1 MCHEFLTDKLITIT
15 VVELMTLQELRK
27 AIPFDKFGKEI
38 ILDPDN
44 SPTSCMAFYFYFL
57 PSSAVTHF
65 FLFLAPVIPNLN
77 SVYLFQCQSHLWV
90 LSPLRMHD
98 SVWCLWQINVH
109 LCCLRLLVSWC
120 ARWALGSAGA
130 VWLLVV
136 CIPGLAVGTAG
147 WMTGCC
153 SSCDESGSWWRIRME
168 MQQSETS
175 RSRF

>member
-1 MCHEFLTDKLITIT
+1 MCHEFLTDKLITIR

-27 AIPFDKFGKEI
+27 AIPFEKFGKEI

-44 SPTSCMAFYFYFL
+44 SPTSCMAFYFL

-120 ARWALGSAGA
+120 ARRAAPVSSGLSWCCLAARGVLPRPGCGGGWLDD
-130 VWLLVV
+130 WLL
-136 CIPGLAVGTAG
+136 
-147 WMTGCC
+147 
-153 SSCDESGSWWRIRME
+153 
-168 MQQSETS
+168 
-175 RSRF
+175 

>member
-1 MCHEFLTDKLITIT
+1 
-15 VVELMTLQELRK
+15 MTLQELRK

-136 CIPGLAVGTAG
+136 CFPGLAVGAAG

-153 SSCDESGSWWRIRME
+153 SSVMKVGHVGELGWRCSSLKQAIVVFSNEYAYFLDRKCDN
-168 MQQSETS
+168 
-175 RSRF
+175 